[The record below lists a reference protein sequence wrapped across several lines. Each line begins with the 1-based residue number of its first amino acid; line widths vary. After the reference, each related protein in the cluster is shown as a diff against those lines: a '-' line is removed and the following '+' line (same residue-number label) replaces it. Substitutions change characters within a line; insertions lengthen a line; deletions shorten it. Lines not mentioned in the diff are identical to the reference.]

1 MCHCCFQLPA
11 SDFHHSRLLIAYLM
25 VFARC
30 REGLEGMQAQDLSLA
45 IRPLTLRLAYAT
57 MLMQFLYKSLQTKPT
72 SKALSE
78 VSIGFWMCHC
88 CFQLPASDFHHSRL
102 LIAYLMVIARCRE
115 GLEGTQAQDFSLA
128 IWPVTHQLAY
138 ATMLMQFVNLS
149 KQSPQAKPCQKYQ
162 LDSGCA
168 IAVSSYQQVTFII
181 LGF

>member
-11 SDFHHSRLLIAYLM
+11 SDFHHSRLLIAYFM

-30 REGLEGMQAQDLSLA
+30 REGLEGMQAQDLSPA

-88 CFQLPASDFHHSRL
+88 CFQLPASDFHHYRL
-102 LIAYLMVIARCRE
+102 LIAYLMVFARCRE
-115 GLEGTQAQDFSLA
+115 GLEGTQAQDLSLA
-128 IWPVTHQLAY
+128 IRPLTLQLVY
-138 ATMLMQFVNLS
+138 ATMLMQFLYKS
-149 KQSPQAKPCQKYQ
+149 LQTKH
-162 LDSGCA
+162 
-168 IAVSSYQQVTFII
+168 T
-181 LGF
+181 